1 MTIVD
6 VATEPIEL
14 FEPSSKE
21 NAAEAAIHAL
31 EEMDVDTVFGIPGVH
46 TLALY
51 DALRSSVSIRHILA
65 RHEQGAGFMADGY
78 ARATGKPGVA
88 LVITGPG
95 VTNISTAVGQAYT
108 DSSPMLVLSTNVERK
123 YLDGM
128 RGSLHDLKDQPRL
141 MSTLTKWNT
150 RVTSPEQVGPTL
162 IESLLHASKGRP
174 GPVHVE
180 IPKDIL
186 DESIDAV
193 TFDIYEVDPAELDT
207 ESVNLAIEAL
217 RNARRPVV
225 YAGGGVIAAGAHLE
239 LMELAERLNAPVVTS
254 IQGKGSLP
262 ETHPQSLGA
271 LWSPGNP
278 IDHLVRNADCMI
290 VVGSKLGVQSTEHFT
305 FPFPDTLIRID
316 IDPNEMIRNV
326 QPSIEIHCD
335 ARAALLALE
344 SGIDRI
350 ASEWSIAEIQL
361 ARSSAENDAFGADRV
376 AWLEAIRCAMPDDGI
391 VAWDMTMMSYV
402 ACGLYKVTQPRTW
415 LFPHGFGTLGF
426 ALPAAIGAK
435 LGKPDTAVAC
445 VVGDGG
451 FQFTMQEVATA
462 VQYRIG
468 LPIVIF
474 NDSAYSAVKD
484 EQARTREGNFIAVDL
499 VNPDYVKLADAY
511 GIAGIRATSPEILE
525 REIEAALNRDL
536 PTIIDVPI
544 AGWA

>member
-6 VATEPIEL
+6 VATELVEL
-14 FEPSSKE
+14 TELPPSE

-51 DALRSSVSIRHILA
+51 HALRGSDTIRHILA

-78 ARATGKPGVA
+78 ARVTGKPGVA

-95 VTNISTAVGQAYT
+95 VTNVSTAVGQAYT
-108 DSSPMLVLSTNVERK
+108 DSSPMLVLSTNVERE

-150 RVTSPEQVGPTL
+150 RVTSPDQVGPTL
-162 IESLLHASKGRP
+162 IDSLLHASKGRP

-186 DESIDAV
+186 DESIDV
-193 TFDIYEVDPAELDT
+193 VSYEIYEEDPEALDT
-207 ESVNLAIEAL
+207 ARIEAAIEAL
-217 RNARRPVV
+217 RQCRRPVI
-225 YAGGGVIAAGAHLE
+225 YAGGGVIAAGAHHQLRA
-239 LMELAERLNAPVVTS
+239 LAEQLGAPVVTS

-262 ETHPQSLGA
+262 ETHPLSLGA

-278 IDHLVRNADCMI
+278 IDQLVRTSDCMLVI
-290 VVGSKLGVQSTEHFT
+290 GSKLGVQSTEHFT
-305 FPFPDTLIRID
+305 FPFPEILIRID
-316 IDPNEMIRNV
+316 IDPEEMNRNAR
-326 QPSIEIHCD
+326 PSIEIHGD
-335 ARAALLALE
+335 ASAALRALE
-344 SGIDRI
+344 AGIDRS
-350 ASEWSIAEIQL
+350 ASEWSIGEIQQ
-361 ARSSAENDAFGADRV
+361 ARSAAEVVAFGADRV
-376 AWLEAIRCAMPDDGI
+376 SWLEAIRDAVPDDGI

-402 ACGLYKVTQPRTW
+402 ACGLYKVTRPRTW

-435 LGKPDTAVAC
+435 LGKPDTAVVC

-474 NDSAYSAVKD
+474 NDSTYSAVKD

-499 VNPDYVKLADAY
+499 VNPDFVTFADAY
-511 GIAGIRATSPEILE
+511 GIPGIRASSPDMLKL
-525 REIEAALNRDL
+525 EIEAALDRDL

-544 AGWA
+544 TGWV